1 MESDLGKWLLECCGK
16 DPGRKES
23 KIALKLDVMKELL
36 TTQGIPLR
44 KREYDQFEAFALDK
58 SGELIYYED
67 YVTKLIEENERHREM
82 LLKDFENF
90 TPKN

>member
-1 MESDLGKWLLECCGK
+1 
-16 DPGRKES
+16 
-23 KIALKLDVMKELL
+23 MKELL

-44 KREYDQFEAFALDK
+44 PREYDQFEAFALDK

-82 LLKDFENF
+82 LLKEFENF
-90 TPKN
+90 APDKNK